1 MSERRERLARYIA
14 SDLLNQGDLVIGE
27 DEDLLA
33 SGLLDSLSVMSL
45 IHFIEQDLAIDV
57 PAEDVTIENFVSLR
71 TIDAYLGR
79 RLEAVKQAEGRR
91 P

>member
-1 MSERRERLARYIA
+1 MRERLARYIA
-14 SDLLNQGDLVIGE
+14 NDLLNEGNRVIGD

-45 IHFIEQDLAIDV
+45 VHFIEQDLGIDV

-71 TIDAYLGR
+71 AIDGYLGR
-79 RLEAVKQAEGRR
+79 RGV
-91 P
+91 

>member
-1 MSERRERLARYIA
+1 MRERLARYIA
-14 SDLLNQGDLVIGE
+14 TDLLNQVDLVIGD

-45 IHFIEQDLAIDV
+45 IHFIEQELAIDV

-71 TIDAYLGR
+71 AIDAYCGR
-79 RLEAVKQAEGRR
+79 RATGDGRR
-91 P
+91 ATND

>member
-14 SDLLNQGDLVIGE
+14 TDLLNQGDLVIGE

-45 IHFIEQDLAIDV
+45 IHFIEQDLSIDV

-71 TIDAYLGR
+71 AIDAYLER
-79 RLEAVKQAEGRR
+79 RLI
-91 P
+91 

>member
-1 MSERRERLARYIA
+1 MPSSFTALAY
-14 SDLLNQGDLVIGE
+14 S
-27 DEDLLA
+27 
-33 SGLLDSLSVMSL
+33 SLSVMSL

-79 RLEAVKQAEGRR
+79 RLE

>member
-1 MSERRERLARYIA
+1 MSERIERLARYIA
-14 SDLLNQGDLVIGE
+14 TDLLNQGDLVIGD

-71 TIDAYLGR
+71 AIDGYLGR
-79 RLEAVKQAEGRR
+79 RLE

>member
-1 MSERRERLARYIA
+1 MSEQRERLARYIA
-14 SDLLNQGDLVIGE
+14 TDLLNQGDLVIGE

-45 IHFIEQDLAIDV
+45 IHFIEQDLSIDV

-71 TIDAYLGR
+71 AIDAYLER
-79 RLEAVKQAEGRR
+79 RLE